1 MPNKPALAK
10 ESTPKR
16 PPKKAVRTTQPLV
29 VPLNTTPALATQ
41 LQHLQ
46 QAFADVCNA
55 IAPIVSETRCWNR
68 VALHHLVYRSLRER
82 FPQLGSQMIC
92 NAIYSVSRTC
102 RLIFQAPGSPF
113 NVARLGNRPLPQMR
127 FAPEAPVYF
136 DRHTLSIRGG
146 VVSMLTLDGR
156 IRFRLSISEAN
167 EQRFKQERLREILL
181 LHRGGQYQLHFIF
194 ADNAE
199 AEDAVNTADVAP
211 PRQARQKTRTTV
223 DNELPEYVVVL
234 DEERTTDQIKEL
246 GEVA

>member
-1 MPNKPALAK
+1 MPTKPALTK
-10 ESTPKR
+10 EPTPKR
-16 PPKKAVRTTQPLV
+16 LPKKAARATKPLV

-55 IAPIVSETRCWNR
+55 ISPIVSETRCWNR

-156 IRFRLSISEAN
+156 IRFRLSISEAD

-181 LHRGGQYQLHFIF
+181 LNRGGQYQLHFIF
-194 ADNAE
+194 ADSAS
-199 AEDAVNTADVAP
+199 AEDALDAAP
-211 PRQARQKTRTTV
+211 SSPARNARQKARATTE
-223 DNELPEYVVVL
+223 DELPEYVVVL
-234 DEERTTDQIKEL
+234 DESAADQIKEL
-246 GEVA
+246 GEVV